1 MRTYCSSPL
10 CMPSR
15 KTMMTGLYPHH
26 HGQTDNSFETPCDS
40 HETYVDVLREA
51 GYRNY
56 YFGKWHACAGK
67 PSDLGCLGVSYP
79 DYSNPYHQPEYEEY
93 RNRK

>member
-1 MRTYCSSPL
+1 M
-10 CMPSR
+10 
-15 KTMMTGLYPHH
+15 
-26 HGQTDNSFETPCDS
+26 
-40 HETYVDVLREA
+40 DVLREA